1 MMSLVCHPCYAR
13 GLGPVFGHGWFA
25 GTGTACW
32 ARRGEA
38 RENEA
43 MRVEGERGDEASE
56 ARRDEPQPATAADA
70 DADADAGASADASE

>member
-1 MMSLVCHPCYAR
+1 MRGRVRVEASEATRAR
-13 GLGPVFGHGWFA
+13 Q
-25 GTGTACW
+25 
-32 ARRGEA
+32 GEA

-70 DADADAGASADASE
+70 DADADADASAIADASE

>member
-1 MMSLVCHPCYAR
+1 M
-13 GLGPVFGHGWFA
+13 
-25 GTGTACW
+25 
-32 ARRGEA
+32 RRGEA

-70 DADADAGASADASE
+70 DADADASASADASE